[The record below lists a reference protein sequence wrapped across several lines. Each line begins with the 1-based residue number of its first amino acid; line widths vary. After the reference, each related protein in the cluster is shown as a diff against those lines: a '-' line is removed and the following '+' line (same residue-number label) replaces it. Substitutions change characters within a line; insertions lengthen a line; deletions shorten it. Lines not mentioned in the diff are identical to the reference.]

1 MQMTKK
7 ESLAREIKIARAT
20 KGYTQTDLSNVSG
33 VAKIT
38 IALIESKKNKKL
50 PSIDTVVKLANAL
63 DLNKERLLKYLA

>member
-1 MQMTKK
+1 MTKK

-20 KGYTQTDLSNVSG
+20 KGYTQKDLSNVSG
-33 VAKIT
+33 VSKIT

-63 DLNKERLLKYLA
+63 DLSKERLLKYLA

>member
-1 MQMTKK
+1 MTKK
-7 ESLAREIKIARAT
+7 ESLAREIKIARAV
-20 KGYTQTDLSNVSG
+20 KGFTQGDLAQASG

>member
-1 MQMTKK
+1 MTKK
-7 ESLAREIKIARAT
+7 ENLAREIKIARAT

>member
-1 MQMTKK
+1 MTKK

-33 VAKIT
+33 VSKIT

-63 DLNKERLLKYLA
+63 DLSKERLLKYLA

>member
-1 MQMTKK
+1 MTKK

-20 KGYTQTDLSNVSG
+20 KGYTQTDLSKVSG
-33 VAKIT
+33 VSKIT

-63 DLNKERLLKYLA
+63 DLSKERLLKYLA

>member
-1 MQMTKK
+1 MVNKK
-7 ESLAREIKIARAT
+7 DSLAREIKIARAV
-20 KGYTQTDLSNVSG
+20 KGFTQGDLAQASG

>member
-1 MQMTKK
+1 MTKK
-7 ESLAREIKIARAT
+7 ESLAREIKIARAN
-20 KGYTQTDLSNVSG
+20 KGYTQTDLSKVSG
-33 VAKIT
+33 VSKIT

>member
-1 MQMTKK
+1 MTKK

-33 VAKIT
+33 VSKIT

-50 PSIDTVVKLANAL
+50 PSVDTAVKLANAL
-63 DLNKERLLKYLA
+63 DLSKERLLKYLA